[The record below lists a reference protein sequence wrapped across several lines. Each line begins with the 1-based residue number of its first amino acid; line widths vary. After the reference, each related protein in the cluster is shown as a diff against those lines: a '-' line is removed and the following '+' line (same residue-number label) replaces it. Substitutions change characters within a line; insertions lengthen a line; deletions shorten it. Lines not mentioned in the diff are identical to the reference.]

1 MERVI
6 FDVYSLYTSPSL
18 SPESSVLVLP
28 FFTDVSQRICF
39 SLEHECIVYSGSE
52 IYPENMFRVVNEGEM
67 LRDLHVKHCY
77 SHFITDNN
85 LKGRLY
91 KSYILIKII
100 HPSLGNS
107 NILVKINEF
116 FLSTDITSVVT
127 DQQGPPFMIFIIL
140 LSITFQLLI

>member
-1 MERVI
+1 M
-6 FDVYSLYTSPSL
+6 
-18 SPESSVLVLP
+18 LVLP

-127 DQQGPPFMIFIIL
+127 DQQVPPFYDFHHFIINNFSTSDITSEHYQTI
-140 LSITFQLLI
+140 SISVRNRYT